1 MRHVRQAGCIR
12 LVLDHIGTRFEA
24 PHLSTVV
31 FVHLGPEI
39 PAYAA
44 VAIRQAARFGAT
56 TIHLAAEKA
65 ALQRFALP
73 PGLPVVPVALDG
85 IELTPLHR
93 EFRAICPF
101 NRSFRGGFWT
111 FTTER
116 FFFLAALL
124 EKLGLE
130 SVIHLEN
137 DVMLY
142 TEADALT
149 EKLAELYEGVALPFD
164 NDARAIPGIVF
175 IRRPASLA
183 ALCETIVA
191 SLRRNPDPRQN
202 DMTLLAAAR
211 RVLGPAGVDALPSLP
226 QGYTGPWRSRAG
238 HTTADASLYSRHQ
251 AEFGCIFDA
260 AAIGQYLGGPDPRN
274 GRRWF
279 HFHKKTPS
287 FDAPPRPGFIN
298 ESALF
303 DASSFTYAWTT
314 DAKDRKIPLM
324 QSGDET
330 VPIANLHIHCKNL
343 AYFASG
349 AAS

>member
-1 MRHVRQAGCIR
+1 M
-12 LVLDHIGTRFEA
+12 
-24 PHLSTVV
+24 STVV
-31 FVHLGPEI
+31 FAHLGPEI

-56 TIHLAAEKA
+56 TIHLAAERA

-73 PGLPVVPVALDG
+73 PGLPVVPVALEG
-85 IELTPLHR
+85 IGIPPLHR

-116 FFFLAALL
+116 FFFLAALV
-124 EKLGLE
+124 EQLGLE
-130 SVIHLEN
+130 NVIHLEN

-142 TEADALT
+142 TDANTLT
-149 EKLAELYEGVALPFD
+149 GKLAALYDGVALPFD
-164 NDARAIPGIVF
+164 NDVRAIPGIVF
-175 IRRPASLA
+175 VRRPASLV

-191 SLRRNPDPRQN
+191 SLRRNPDPHQN
-202 DMTLLAAAR
+202 DMMLLAAAR
-211 RVLGPAGVDALPSLP
+211 GAIGPAGLDALPILP
-226 QGYTGPWRSRAG
+226 RSYTGPWRSQAG
-238 HTTADASLYSRHQ
+238 HTTADASLFTRHQ
-251 AEFGCIFDA
+251 AELGCIFDA

-279 HFHKKTPS
+279 HVYKKMPS
-287 FDAPPRPGFIN
+287 LDALPRPGFVN

-303 DASSFTYAWTT
+303 DVSSFTYAWTT
-314 DAKDRKIPLM
+314 DAEGRKIPLM
-324 QSGDET
+324 RRGDET

-343 AYFASG
+343 AAFAS
-349 AAS
+349 